1 MSFGMNMKVKVDKRK
16 GIVGTD
22 LFRFFDN
29 GIRKRLP
36 KLVAQE
42 YYRLLIR
49 NIENNSFGFVLS
61 KDWSNSKKSRGA
73 DPRPFIE
80 YGTYKSAIT
89 IKTGGGHLSF
99 RFMSIVHPSAGV
111 TVGKLARLL
120 EYGNLSKGLP
130 ARPLWRRT
138 TEQFQRE
145 VLKKS
150 LRNHVKNALNG
161 TR

>member
-1 MSFGMNMKVKVDKRK
+1 
-16 GIVGTD
+16 
-22 LFRFFDN
+22 
-29 GIRKRLP
+29 
-36 KLVAQE
+36 
-42 YYRLLIR
+42 
-49 NIENNSFGFVLS
+49 
-61 KDWSNSKKSRGA
+61 
-73 DPRPFIE
+73 
-80 YGTYKSAIT
+80 
-89 IKTGGGHLSF
+89 
-99 RFMSIVHPSAGV
+99 MSIVHPSAGV